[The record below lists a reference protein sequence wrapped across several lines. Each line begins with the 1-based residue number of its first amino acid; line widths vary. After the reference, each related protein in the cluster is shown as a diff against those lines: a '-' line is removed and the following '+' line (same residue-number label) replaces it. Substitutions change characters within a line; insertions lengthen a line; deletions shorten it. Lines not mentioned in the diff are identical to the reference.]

1 MKIKI
6 NDYKIFDAIRPD
18 VADLVESLLCRVDVR
33 GQIPQIGD
41 LLDRVEKIEDSLT
54 TNKNTMKTIEDLQF
68 EIKQLKAIIREQARQ
83 LKDFESKK

>member
-18 VADLVESLLCRVDVR
+18 IADLVESLLCRVDVR

-41 LLDRVEKIEDSLT
+41 LIDCAKSQDDRINNLEAEVTRLTEVTRLLSKIETLET
-54 TNKNTMKTIEDLQF
+54 MTNNQ
-68 EIKQLKAIIREQARQ
+68 Q
-83 LKDFESKK
+83 